1 MKSRRKETGIPI
13 PWSVFHGTQTTPRSP
28 KAYPALRYLPPRS
41 PSTKIKKQAGENR
54 WIAERMS
61 LMGKTTVITG
71 GARGI
76 GLALAEAAAEAG
88 SNLAILD
95 VLDKPQR
102 DLSEL
107 GVKAEYYR
115 TDVTKMDMLEETFG
129 RISREFGRIDNCVTA
144 AGIVADK
151 PFFEHKWDD
160 CERLLKVNVLGTFF
174 CAQLAAKAI
183 REQGTGGSLVLIAS
197 IASHMAIPL
206 QRLTMYGATKGAV
219 RVLMTQLAVELAPWN
234 IRVNTIS
241 PGFIRTDMTE
251 LCAVQQPEL
260 YSVFSSAPP
269 LGRIGEPSDIAGA
282 VNYLL
287 SDAASYT
294 TGADISIT
302 GGLIGGRIAN

>member
-1 MKSRRKETGIPI
+1 MQQSRFQI
-13 PWSVFHGTQTTPRSP
+13 PW
-28 KAYPALRYLPPRS
+28 L
-41 PSTKIKKQAGENR
+41 
-54 WIAERMS
+54 
-61 LMGKTTVITG
+61 
-71 GARGI
+71 
-76 GLALAEAAAEAG
+76 
-88 SNLAILD
+88 
-95 VLDKPQR
+95 
-102 DLSEL
+102 
-107 GVKAEYYR
+107 
-115 TDVTKMDMLEETFG
+115 TFQ
-129 RISREFGRIDNCVTA
+129 
-144 AGIVADK
+144 
-151 PFFEHKWDD
+151 
-160 CERLLKVNVLGTFF
+160 VLGTFF